1 MFCIIRNQKGLM
13 SGIRFPPVSQFEFL
27 SKYIKEVRG
36 KLRHYRTPQR
46 ENVSM
51 APEPVVFNAKIR
63 NRILVRIL
71 VAASLV
77 LVGMGLV
84 LYLLTRQLLHA
95 EITAKSEAMVSVVA
109 ASMERWLVEKSAALA
124 ALADVEAQYTTPHP
138 AQLAAFTL
146 VGQQIGDPPGGYMGY
161 EDGPFVSAKT
171 GGDLPADYD
180 HHQRPWYQE
189 AMAQDHLIFTAPYVD
204 ARTQRLILT
213 LAAPVKNAQGLI
225 GVIAAD
231 LFIDVLVQRVTALRL
246 GAASSAYLVDQ
257 TGHYLVHPQP
267 EMVLTGTMHQSADA
281 EVFRA
286 FLATDRPSAIYRGA
300 AHYTL
305 LSRIPSTGWLVV

>member
-1 MFCIIRNQKGLM
+1 SSLAGRGHMMHQGEDM
-13 SGIRFPPVSQFEFL
+13 SMTAG
-27 SKYIKEVRG
+27 
-36 KLRHYRTPQR
+36 
-46 ENVSM
+46 
-51 APEPVVFNAKIR
+51 PVVFNAKIR

-71 VAASLV
+71 AAASLV
-77 LVGMGLV
+77 LVVMGLV

-95 EITAKSEAMVSVVA
+95 EITAKSEGMVALVA

-124 ALADVEAQYTTPHP
+124 ALVDVEAQYTAPHP
-138 AQLAAFTL
+138 AQLASFNL
-146 VGQQIGDPPGGYMGY
+146 VGHQIGDPPGVYMGY

-180 HHQRPWYQE
+180 HHQRPWYQD
-189 AMAQDHLIFTAPYVD
+189 AVAQDHLIFTAPYID

-213 LAAPVKNAQGLI
+213 LAAPVQHAQRLI

-231 LFIDVLVQRVTALRL
+231 LFIDVLVQQVTTLRL
-246 GAASSAYLVDQ
+246 GEASSAYLVDRA
-257 TGHYLVHPQP
+257 GLYIVHPQH
-267 EMVLTGTMHQSADA
+267 EIVLTGTIHQSADA

-286 FLATDRPSAIYRGA
+286 FLTADHPSAIYAAG

-305 LSRIPSTGWLVV
+305 ISRIPRGG